1 MADFEKKERI
11 PFAKRLSTKYGFLVL
26 VTTFLLFFTMIVFIS
41 SVITKQIENISYN
54 FAEGITDGRAGE
66 IENWINIYKSDLRVY
81 SDAEINKMGDDN
93 EVITW
98 LQENTQLRNK
108 DYDYMFFCDL
118 EGTSFR
124 DTGLVGSKGALT
136 ERDYYKAMVL
146 DRKNEFVG
154 EMVLSKTSG
163 QYVVPIARPAVDEED
178 DIFGFYVGMLGFKQL
193 SDKLKTF
200 KVGETGYF
208 FLVDAQGRFIA
219 HPDDDQFL
227 KQANEIAGVSELLKN
242 RSIHNITSN
251 IDGSEHHI
259 FSTLIPTTGWTLFLS
274 IEEEELHQSIK
285 YVEKITTVFSFL
297 FAIIIVIIVLISYL
311 GIFKRISKVTDLV
324 DTLST
329 GDADLTTQLVVK
341 RRDEISLLIESVN
354 RFIAKFRSIMTTV
367 KQSEEELEDAGST
380 LSSEISS
387 TTSTIEQMSNSIS
400 IVNNQVQQ
408 QTENVESSASAIAE
422 ITRNIDSLENM
433 IQGQAASVVQASA
446 AVEEMIGNINSV
458 DRSVVKMSSEFNSL
472 ETDTKNG
479 IEMNSTVN
487 SLIQRIADQSSSMV
501 DANSIIQNIAEQTNL
516 LAMNAAIEAAHAGDA
531 GKGFSVVA
539 DEIRKLAETS
549 AEQSNKIGI
558 ELNNIQA
565 GIKQVVDASLESEK
579 SFQAVSTKI
588 IFTGELV
595 SQIKGA
601 MEEQQSGS
609 QQIMEA
615 LQAMNNSTSEVRGA
629 AEEMTHGGEAIMK
642 DVHELQESMSN
653 IQTAISE
660 INSGTSYVKDTTK
673 KLNDVSSM
681 LTESITKIGNDVNKF
696 KV

>member
-26 VTTFLLFFTMIVFIS
+26 VTTFLLFFIMIVFIS

-108 DYDYMFFCDL
+108 DYDYMFFCNL

-219 HPDDDQFL
+219 HPDDEQFL
-227 KQANEIAGVSELLKN
+227 KQANEIPGVSELLKN

-354 RFIAKFRSIMTTV
+354 GFIAKFRSIMTTV
-367 KQSEEELEDAGST
+367 KQSEEELEGAGST

-660 INSGTSYVKDTTK
+660 INSGTSYVKETTK

>member
-26 VTTFLLFFTMIVFIS
+26 VTTFLLFFIMIVFIS

-367 KQSEEELEDAGST
+367 KQSEEELEGAGST

>member
-1 MADFEKKERI
+1 
-11 PFAKRLSTKYGFLVL
+11 
-26 VTTFLLFFTMIVFIS
+26 MIVFIS

-227 KQANEIAGVSELLKN
+227 KQANEIPGVSELLKN

-367 KQSEEELEDAGST
+367 KQSEEELEGAGST

-642 DVHELQESMSN
+642 DVHELQETMSN

>member
-26 VTTFLLFFTMIVFIS
+26 VTTFLLFFIMIVFIS

-367 KQSEEELEDAGST
+367 KQSEEELEGAGST

-615 LQAMNNSTSEVRGA
+615 LQAMNNSTS
-629 AEEMTHGGEAIMK
+629 
-642 DVHELQESMSN
+642 
-653 IQTAISE
+653 
-660 INSGTSYVKDTTK
+660 
-673 KLNDVSSM
+673 
-681 LTESITKIGNDVNKF
+681 KIK
-696 KV
+696 